1 VGVRGEG
8 SNPADGYRV
17 GVPDVDFCGTR
28 ECWQDPFLRIFHGKW
43 KLLKQDERII
53 AVGTRKIATQKMQRL
68 QK

>member
-1 VGVRGEG
+1 VRGEG

-17 GVPDVDFCGTR
+17 GVPAVDFCPT
-28 ECWQDPFLRIFHGKW
+28 ESWQDPFSRIFHGKR

>member
-1 VGVRGEG
+1 MLTFAEQ
-8 SNPADGYRV
+8 RV
-17 GVPDVDFCGTR
+17 LAR
-28 ECWQDPFLRIFHGKW
+28 PFSRIFHCKR